1 LLVSQYDRLR
11 RPSRP
16 ALAREFELM
25 EDNSAATTV
34 HTPHGDL
41 TLEQIADG
49 LPGTG
54 EVMASVSH
62 CFGTTW
68 HAGQAGK
75 WELAAY
81 YTRRVRGLMRML
93 AVRRP
98 KYAAQLNEFV
108 RDGLE
113 PLLRVIVAQD
123 EPEFKSRYAACVAM
137 ANRYHVDTGHAYIE
151 WTPPTASPEQG
162 VGLP

>member
-1 LLVSQYDRLR
+1 MYTTQQ
-11 RPSRP
+11 
-16 ALAREFELM
+16 AFAREFELM
-25 EDNSAATTV
+25 DDKPPATTV
-34 HTPHGDL
+34 HTSQGDL

-62 CFGTTW
+62 CFGTAW
-68 HAGQAGK
+68 HAGRAGK

-81 YTRRVRGLMRML
+81 YTRRVRGLMRTL

-98 KYAAQLNEFV
+98 KHAGRLDEFI

-113 PLLRVIVAQD
+113 PLLRAIVDQD
-123 EPEFKSRYAACVAM
+123 EAEFRSRFEACVAM
-137 ANRYHVDTGHAYIE
+137 ANRFHVDTGHAYIE
-151 WTPPTASPEQG
+151 WTTPAASPERG
-162 VGLP
+162 LGLP

>member
-1 LLVSQYDRLR
+1 
-11 RPSRP
+11 
-16 ALAREFELM
+16 
-25 EDNSAATTV
+25 
-34 HTPHGDL
+34 
-41 TLEQIADG
+41 
-49 LPGTG
+49 
-54 EVMASVSH
+54 
-62 CFGTTW
+62 
-68 HAGQAGK
+68 
-75 WELAAY
+75 
-81 YTRRVRGLMRML
+81 MRML

-123 EPEFKSRYAACVAM
+123 EPEFRSRYAACVAM

>member
-1 LLVSQYDRLR
+1 MGDD
-11 RPSRP
+11 PGG
-16 ALAREFELM
+16 
-25 EDNSAATTV
+25 TTV
-34 HTPHGDL
+34 HSRHGDL

-54 EVMASVSH
+54 EVMAAVSH

-68 HAGQAGK
+68 HAARAEK

-81 YTRRVRGLMRML
+81 YTRRVRGLMRTL

-98 KYAAQLNEFV
+98 QYAGQLDDFV

-113 PLLRVIVAQD
+113 PLLRAIAERD
-123 EPEFKSRYAACVAM
+123 ESEFRLRYAECVEM

-151 WTPPTASPEQG
+151 WAPPPASPETG
-162 VGLP
+162 LGLP

>member
-1 LLVSQYDRLR
+1 MDDS
-11 RPSRP
+11 SGG
-16 ALAREFELM
+16 A
-25 EDNSAATTV
+25 TV
-34 HTPHGDL
+34 HSRHGDL
-41 TLEQIADG
+41 TLEQIADA
-49 LPGTG
+49 LAGTG
-54 EVMASVSH
+54 DVMASVSH

-81 YTRRVRGLMRML
+81 YTRRVRGLMRTL

-98 KYAAQLNEFV
+98 KYAGQLDEFV

-113 PLLRVIVAQD
+113 PLLRALVDRD
-123 EPEFKSRYAACVAM
+123 EAEFRSRYAACVGM

-151 WTPPTASPEQG
+151 WTTPTASPERG
-162 VGLP
+162 IGLP